1 MEFLTDGVRYERYG
15 SSVIENG
22 DGGVAGN
29 EARDRLSGR
38 EMTRRRAMRPYRTWI
53 ELEQLREA
61 RTRAREIAE
70 DWRIANSRGLGKER
84 ESIGGSGEAVK
95 VVRRAVGRS
104 LIGIGSRVL
113 PGQQEPCA

>member
-1 MEFLTDGVRYERYG
+1 
-15 SSVIENG
+15 
-22 DGGVAGN
+22 
-29 EARDRLSGR
+29 
-38 EMTRRRAMRPYRTWI
+38 MRPYRTWI

-61 RTRAREIAE
+61 RRRAREIAE
-70 DWRIANSRGLGKER
+70 DWRIANSRGLGMER

-95 VVRRAVGRS
+95 VVRRAVGRG